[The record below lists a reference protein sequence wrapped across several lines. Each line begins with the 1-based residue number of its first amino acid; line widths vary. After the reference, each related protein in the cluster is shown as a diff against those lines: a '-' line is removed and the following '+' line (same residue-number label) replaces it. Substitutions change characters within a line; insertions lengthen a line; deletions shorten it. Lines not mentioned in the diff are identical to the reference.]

1 MWKYRQMKRDYSDQ
15 WDVKRCKRK
24 LERSRWQWVSG
35 SEVKGRKRKEV
46 ACLFRTASVL
56 KGRMWVVLRRL
67 VMLKENV
74 RDTGGELGQGRWAE
88 GSEKT
93 RVKKGWR

>member
-1 MWKYRQMKRDYSDQ
+1 
-15 WDVKRCKRK
+15 
-24 LERSRWQWVSG
+24 VSG

-67 VMLKENV
+67 IMLKENV
-74 RDTGGELGQGRWAE
+74 RDTGGELGQGMWA
-88 GSEKT
+88 EKT
-93 RVKKGWR
+93 RVKRGLR